1 MATKERDPITG
12 IETTGHEWDG
22 VKELNTPLPKWWVYV
37 FYACIIWALG
47 YWVVMPSWPTLTGY
61 AGGMAKYSSRGAV
74 EEDLAALK
82 KQRGEKSAKLA
93 TLSVDEIYKDAN
105 LRSYAV
111 AAGRTAFNENCSACH
126 QFGGAGKP
134 GVYPTLA
141 DDEWIWGG
149 TTDDIKTTITF
160 GIRNANSNSRQSEM
174 PKFGAD
180 GLLKAD
186 EISAVADFVLAQAKG
201 AGDAAS
207 AGGKIFAEQCSSC
220 HGEKGEGMKEVG
232 APALNN
238 GLWLYGGTK
247 EAIVAQVTNPKHSS
261 MPAWT
266 ERLDETTIKTLAV
279 YVRSLGGAK

>member
-37 FYACIIWALG
+37 FYACIVWSVG

-61 AGGMAKYSSRGAV
+61 AAGMANYSSRGAV

-93 TLSVDEIYKDAN
+93 TLSVNEIYNDAN

-111 AAGRTAFNENCSACH
+111 AAGRTTFNENCSACH
-126 QFGGAGKP
+126 QFGGAGKA
-134 GVYPTLA
+134 GAYPTLA

-149 TTDDIKTTITF
+149 TMEDITATITY
-160 GIRNANSNSRQSEM
+160 GVRNANSNSRQSEM

-186 EISAVADFVLAQAKG
+186 EISAVADFVLAQSKG
-201 AGDAAS
+201 AGDAKS
-207 AGGKIFAEQCSSC
+207 AGGKIFAEQCASC

-238 GLWLYGGTK
+238 GLWLYGGSK
-247 EAIVAQVTNPKHSS
+247 DAIVAQVTNPMHSS
-261 MPAWT
+261 MPAWVD
-266 ERLDETTIKTLAV
+266 RLDATTIKTLAV
-279 YVRSLGGAK
+279 YVRSLGGTK